1 MRVLSRLC
9 SVVAWTMLVVAVFF
23 QILLILTLWMP
34 PFFDAL
40 FPGDRVDNPVNDK
53 ALPFLVTGA
62 VLFIAGYF
70 LFRFMRRGRWI
81 WFAVMLI
88 GAALLAGVGLY
99 LKNHYPE
106 TIYANERYGGYN
118 SVGKLVWR
126 HFTPAFTVVF
136 HFLAVLLRQIAEG
149 RELRREALAEIK
161 AKGIEP
167 KYE

>member
-1 MRVLSRLC
+1 MRVASVLC
-9 SVVAWTMLVVAVFF
+9 SIVAWTMLVVALFF

-40 FPGDRVDNPVNDK
+40 FPGDRVDNPVNAK
-53 ALPFLVTGA
+53 ALPFLLTGT
-62 VLFIAGYF
+62 VLFLTGYF

-81 WFAVMLI
+81 WFAVMLV

-106 TIYANERYGGYN
+106 AIYANEQYGGYN
-118 SVGKLVWR
+118 SAAKLVWR

-136 HFLAVLLRQIAEG
+136 HFLGVLFRQIAEG
-149 RELRREALAEIK
+149 RELRREAIAEIK
-161 AKGIEP
+161 ERGVEP